1 MEEFN
6 NWYNLIKEQISEPTV
21 ATNEPTVAIT
31 EPTVAI
37 TEPKSNRDVIINDVD
52 SIMTSLETLSN
63 ELKEQLINEEGLA
76 TVAAAGAAG
85 AALVGLGMGAKKLYD
100 ASVTAPK
107 ARKAQAKVNVMNL
120 KVAGVENMI
129 SSADKEQKD
138 KLKAK
143 LDAAKEAAKELQSS
157 VDDRYANSSGVVKK
171 ALSSEKA
178 KGKMEVLKASLGDSS
193 PEQQKQIKD
202 QLVKLKNKIAKDD
215 AAFQKE
221 VKGAK
226 EETPAKELDKVKELT
241 TKDGKKASTPEQDK
255 VAKMEGEINQYAKNI
270 DETNANIKKYET
282 KIRQLQAEMEK
293 ATDKQKFE
301 QGIEALQNKIKADK
315 EDVKEMQTTRNN
327 LKKQLAK
334 IAPKESL
341 VIRANDLGLHELATE
356 ILEKESWQLSN
367 TKLYS
372 MYNEQLTKLES
383 VGILNESKYVTTSI
397 KDRFSR
403 LL

>member
-1 MEEFN
+1 MESFN
-6 NWYNLIKEQISEPTV
+6 DWYSKINEELAEPVTSTEPTIASPTVSEPT
-21 ATNEPTVAIT
+21 AQLSSGREDMIH
-31 EPTVAI
+31 
-37 TEPKSNRDVIINDVD
+37 DVD
-52 SIMTSLETLSN
+52 AIITSLEALSG
-63 ELKEQLINEEGLA
+63 ELKEQLLNEDGLA

-107 ARKAQAKVNVMNL
+107 ARKAQAKVNAMNL

-129 SSADKEQKD
+129 SSADKEQRD

-143 LDAAKEAAKELQSS
+143 LDAAKEAAKELQTS

-178 KGKMEVLKASLGDSS
+178 KGKMEVLKATLGDAS

-202 QLVKLKNKIAKDD
+202 QLVKLKNKVAKEE
-215 AAFQKE
+215 AEFQQE

-241 TKDGKKASTPEQDK
+241 AKEGEKSSTPEQDK
-255 VAKMEGEINQYAKNI
+255 AAKMEAEINQYAKNI
-270 DETNANIKKYET
+270 DETNAKIKEYET

-301 QGIEALQNKIKADK
+301 QGIEALQKRIEADK

-356 ILEKESWQLSN
+356 ILEKESWQLNN

-372 MYNEQLTKLES
+372 MYNEQLTRLES
-383 VGILNESKYVTTSI
+383 AGILNESKYVTTSI

>member
-1 MEEFN
+1 MKEFN

-31 EPTVAI
+31 EPTIAT

-157 VDDRYANSSGVVKK
+157 VDDRYANSSGIVKK

-226 EETPAKELDKVKELT
+226 EETPAKELNKVKELT

-255 VAKMEGEINQYAKNI
+255 VAKMEGEINQYTKNI
-270 DETNANIKKYET
+270 DETNTNIKKYET
-282 KIRQLQAEMEK
+282 KIRQLQVEMEK

-301 QGIEALQNKIKADK
+301 QGIEVLQKKIKADK